1 MSEVR
6 FVYLILYFF
15 GILDRLK
22 IKRKRGIKGAK
33 EREEVIEGLE
43 ALRKAT
49 EEMFSKRT
57 KNLKRFIKNTCPSGN
72 GEGARNRVERANI
85 KFLLAM
91 RKGMNEN
98 LEEVRLYTRPPL
110 ERVGQFLE
118 TLRSVWIPSSMR
130 GRGWRN

>member
-1 MSEVR
+1 M
-6 FVYLILYFF
+6 FF
-15 GILDRLK
+15 EK
-22 IKRKRGIKGAK
+22 IKGAK

-57 KNLKRFIKNTCPSGN
+57 KNLKRFIKNTCPPWN

-91 RKGMNEN
+91 RKGMKEN
-98 LEEVRLYTRPPL
+98 LEEA
-110 ERVGQFLE
+110 
-118 TLRSVWIPSSMR
+118 SSQ
-130 GRGWRN
+130 